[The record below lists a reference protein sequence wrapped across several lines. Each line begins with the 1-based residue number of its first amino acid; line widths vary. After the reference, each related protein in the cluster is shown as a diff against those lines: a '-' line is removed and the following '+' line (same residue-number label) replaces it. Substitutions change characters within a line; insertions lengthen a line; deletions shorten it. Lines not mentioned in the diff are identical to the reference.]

1 MKELLSQLWTGK
13 RDLAL
18 IALVIG
24 VLIVLF
30 VPIPSPLLD
39 FLLIAN
45 ISMALLILLVT
56 FFTETPLKF
65 STFPTILLLATLFRL
80 ALNVS
85 ATRLILE
92 GADAGRVINAIGEF
106 VVGGN
111 YIVGAVVFLIL
122 VVVQYVVVTSGAQRV
137 AEVAARFTLDS
148 MPGKQMSID
157 ADMNMGL
164 IDEHEARRRRAQ
176 IEKEANF
183 YGAMDGAT
191 KFVKGDAI
199 AGIIIILVN
208 IVGGLAIGIAQLGLP
223 WGEAVQR
230 FTLLTIGDGIV
241 TQIPS
246 LVIAVAT
253 GIIITRAAADAQL
266 GTEIPRQVLA
276 NPKALLIVGLALFM
290 VMLLPGFPKVPVIF
304 VLLVL
309 GGLIWMSVRASR
321 LASASD
327 EADEAGTG
335 TKTGSDTPKASDE
348 IQQWMRIEPLEV
360 RYGSELAPIF
370 SGEDSDFQQRVATL
384 RKQLAQDLGFLV
396 PRLQAT
402 VRSEL
407 QANAYEIYFHG
418 IRSGAGELMRE
429 HLLAINPGG
438 GRIKLDGP
446 ETRDPAYGLP
456 AQWIEKSLRQS
467 ARSAGYT
474 IVDPDTVLM
483 THLGELLKRQ
493 SAELLTRAGVERML
507 QRAREQ
513 HGSLIDELIPGVMNY
528 SDVQKVLQLLLREQ
542 VSIRNLEAILE
553 TLVDAG
559 KTVKNADDLAERVRE
574 RLGASICQ
582 GLRDPQGELHVL
594 TLAPEFERSLLAN
607 VRPGEQ
613 RASPFSEIAQLDAFM
628 KSTTRQ
634 VEAMMSRN
642 LSPVVLCPSPVRRSL
657 RGLLHRSMPYVVVLG
672 LNEIPPNLSVRSF
685 ASIHSAAA

>member
-1 MKELLSQLWTGK
+1 MKELFMQLWSGR
-13 RDLAL
+13 RDLIL
-18 IALVIG
+18 IGLVIG
-24 VLIVLF
+24 VLMVLF
-30 VPIPSPLLD
+30 VPVPPALLD
-39 FLLIAN
+39 FLLVAN

-111 YIVGAVVFLIL
+111 YVVGAVVFLIL

-164 IDEHEARRRRAQ
+164 IDEHEARRRRAM

-253 GIIITRAAADAQL
+253 GVIITRAAADAQL

-276 NPKALLIVGLALFM
+276 NPKALLIVGVALFM
-290 VMLLPGFPKVPVIF
+290 TLLLPGFPKIPVF
-304 VLLVL
+304 VVLLTL
-309 GGLIWMSVRASR
+309 GGLIWMSLRA
-321 LASASD
+321 AK
-327 EADEAGTG
+327 EADQAEENDDARPGQT
-335 TKTGSDTPKASDE
+335 KASDE
-348 IQQWMRIEPLEV
+348 VQQWMRIEPLEV
-360 RYGSELAPIF
+360 RHGTDLTSLF
-370 SGEDSDFQQRVATL
+370 SGDDSDFQTRVATL
-384 RKQLAQDLGFLV
+384 RRQIAQDLGFLMPKV
-396 PRLQAT
+396 QVSSHP
-402 VRSEL
+402 EL
-407 QANAYEIYFHG
+407 GAKAYEIHFHG
-418 IRSGAGELMRE
+418 SRVGGGDLMLD
-429 HLLAINPGG
+429 HVLAINPGG
-438 GRIKLDGP
+438 SRMKLDGP

-456 AQWIEKSLRQS
+456 AQWITKQNRQA
-467 ARSAGYT
+467 ARTAGYT

-483 THLGELLKRQ
+483 THLGELMKRQ
-493 SAELLTRAGVERML
+493 SADLLTRANVERML
-507 QRAREQ
+507 QRLREQ
-513 HGSLIDELIPGVMNY
+513 HGSLIEELVPAVMSY
-528 SDVQKVLQLLLREQ
+528 SDIQKVLQSLLREQ

-559 KTVKNADDLAERVRE
+559 KATKSTDDLAERVRE
-574 RLGASICQ
+574 RLGGSICQ
-582 GLRDPQGELHVL
+582 GLRDAQGDLHVL
-594 TLAPEFERSLLAN
+594 TLAPEFERALLAN
-607 VRPGEQ
+607 ARSGEQ
-613 RASPFSEIAQLDAFM
+613 RVSLFSEMGQLDAFM
-628 KSTTRQ
+628 KNLSRQ
-634 VEAMMSRN
+634 VEAMMGRN
-642 LSPVVLCPSPVRRSL
+642 LAPVVLCPAPIRRSL
-657 RGLLHRSMPYVVVLG
+657 RALLQRSMPYVTVVG
-672 LNEIPPNLSVRSF
+672 LNEIPPNQSVRSF
-685 ASIHSAAA
+685 AALHAAAA

>member
-1 MKELLSQLWTGK
+1 MNELFRQLWSGK

-18 IALVIG
+18 VALVIG

-30 VPIPSPLLD
+30 VPVPSPMLD
-39 FLLIAN
+39 FLLVAN

-164 IDEHEARRRRAQ
+164 IDEHEARRRRAL

-208 IVGGLAIGIAQLGLP
+208 IVGGLAIGIAQMGLP

-246 LVIAVAT
+246 LIIAVAT
-253 GIIITRAAADAQL
+253 GVIITRAAADAQL
-266 GTEIPRQVLA
+266 GAEIPRQVLG
-276 NPKALLIVGLALFM
+276 NPKALLIVGSALFLTL
-290 VMLLPGFPKVPVIF
+290 LLPGFPKLPVIV
-304 VLLVL
+304 VLAVL
-309 GGLIWMSVRASR
+309 GGLIWLSLRA
-321 LASASD
+321 AKPQAEIDGEESA
-327 EADEAGTG
+327 ADTQKPSE
-335 TKTGSDTPKASDE
+335 E

-360 RYGSELAPIF
+360 RYGTDLASMF
-370 SGEDSDFQQRVATL
+370 EGNDGDFQQRVATL
-384 RKQLAQDLGFLV
+384 RKQIAQDLGFLM
-396 PRLQAT
+396 PKLQTTLRA
-402 VRSEL
+402 EL
-407 QANAYEIYFHG
+407 QANVYEIHFHG
-418 IRSGAGELMRE
+418 NRVGSGELLLE

-438 GRIKLDGP
+438 NRTKLEGS

-456 AQWIEKSLRQS
+456 AQWVAKTLRQN
-467 ARSAGYT
+467 ARTAGYT

-483 THLGELLKRQ
+483 THLGEAVKRQ
-493 SAELLTRAGVERML
+493 CADLLTRVGVERML
-507 QRAREQ
+507 QRLREQ
-513 HGSLIDELIPGVMNY
+513 HGSLIDELVPGVMSY
-528 SDVQKVLQLLLREQ
+528 SDIQKVLQLLLREQ

-553 TLVDAG
+553 TLVDSG
-559 KTVKNADDLAERVRE
+559 KNVKGAEDLAERVRE

-582 GLRDPQGELHVL
+582 GLRDAQGDLHVL
-594 TLAPEFERSLLAN
+594 TLSPEFERSLMSNL
-607 VRPGEQ
+607 RQGEQ
-613 RASPFSEIAQLDAFM
+613 RASPFSEAAQLDAFM
-628 KSTTRQ
+628 KNLSRQ
-634 VEAMMSRN
+634 VEAMMGRN
-642 LSPVVLCPSPVRRSL
+642 LPPVVLCPSPVRRAL
-657 RGLLHRSMPYVVVLG
+657 RNLLYRSMPYVTVVG
-672 LNEIPPNLSVRSF
+672 LNEIPSNLPVRSF
-685 ASIHSAAA
+685 ASLHAAAA

>member
-1 MKELLSQLWTGK
+1 MKELFLQLWRGK
-13 RDLAL
+13 RDLML
-18 IALVIG
+18 IGLVIG

-30 VPIPSPLLD
+30 VPIPPMLLD
-39 FLLIAN
+39 FLLVAN

-111 YIVGAVVFLIL
+111 YVVGAVVFLIL

-164 IDEHEARRRRAQ
+164 IDEHEARRRRAL

-253 GIIITRAAADAQL
+253 GVIITRAAADAQL

-276 NPKALLIVGLALFM
+276 NPKALMIVGVALFLTL
-290 VMLLPGFPKVPVIF
+290 LLPGFPKVPVF
-304 VLLVL
+304 VVLLTL
-309 GGLIWMSVRASR
+309 AGLIWMSLRATKEAEAES
-321 LASASD
+321 
-327 EADEAGTG
+327 EADDAVGAGQA
-335 TKTGSDTPKASDE
+335 KAGDE
-348 IQQWMRIEPLEV
+348 IQQWMRIEPLEI
-360 RYGSELAPIF
+360 RHGAELSSLF
-370 SGEDSDFQQRVATL
+370 SGADSDFQERVATL
-384 RKQLAQDLGFLV
+384 RKQIAQDLGFLMPKLQVV
-396 PRLQAT
+396 PRM
-402 VRSEL
+402 EL
-407 QANAYEIYFHG
+407 GAKAYEIHFHG
-418 IRSGAGELMRE
+418 NRVGGGELMLD
-429 HLLAINPGG
+429 HVLAINPGG
-438 GRIKLDGP
+438 SRMKLEGP

-456 AQWIEKSLRQS
+456 AQWISKQSRQA
-467 ARSAGYT
+467 ARTAGYT

-483 THLGELLKRQ
+483 THLGELMKRQ
-493 SAELLTRAGVERML
+493 SADLLTRAGVERML
-507 QRAREQ
+507 QRMREQ
-513 HGSLIDELIPGVMNY
+513 HGSLIEELVPAVMSY
-528 SDVQKVLQLLLREQ
+528 SDIQKVLQHLLREQ

-559 KTVKNADDLAERVRE
+559 KTTKAAEDLAERVRE
-574 RLGASICQ
+574 RLGGSICQ
-582 GLRDPQGELHVL
+582 GLRDAQGDLHVL
-594 TLAPEFERSLLAN
+594 TLAPDFERALLTNA
-607 VRPGEQ
+607 RGEQ
-613 RASPFSEIAQLDAFM
+613 RSSLFTEMGQLDAFM
-628 KSTTRQ
+628 KNLTRQ
-634 VEAMMSRN
+634 VEAMMGRN
-642 LSPVVLCPSPVRRSL
+642 LAPVVLCPAPIRRPL
-657 RGLLHRSMPYVVVLG
+657 RAMLQRSMPYVTVIG
-672 LNEIPPNLSVRSF
+672 LNEIPANQSVRSF
-685 ASIHSAAA
+685 ASIQAAAA